1 MNKADAVSSAAS
13 SASGGSPAPE
23 MVQVADGVEL
33 ALHCLGGDGPP
44 LLFVHATGFN
54 GRTYGP
60 FTARLAEHFT
70 VWAPDLR
77 AHGWSPAPSERDFRW
92 ITLAADLL
100 AVVDQLGIAH
110 GELDCVGHS
119 VGAATLL
126 LADAQRPGTI
136 RRMYGYEPVI
146 WRTAEVF
153 GPGDN
158 PLIPIASRRREV
170 FATRAEAMERFA
182 SRPPFALVRA
192 DALAS
197 YVANGFEDLPDGTVR
212 LRCRA
217 ADEAATYDG
226 EFTSTT
232 DRIAAGSTPA
242 VIGKGLEMT
251 FEDIGIPAH
260 EALPNSRLITYDKL
274 GHFGPFEA
282 PDVIASDAL
291 ATVLG
296 HEPAGTHS
304 ETNSTK

>member
-1 MNKADAVSSAAS
+1 MSAEVPAS
-13 SASGGSPAPE
+13 E
-23 MVQVADGVEL
+23 MVPVAEGVEL
-33 ALHCLGGDGPP
+33 ALHRLGGDGPP

-54 GRTYGP
+54 GRAYGP
-60 FTARLAEHFT
+60 LTDRLAEHFT

-77 AHGWSPAPSERDFRW
+77 AHGWSPPPAERDFRW

-100 AVVDQLGIAH
+100 AVVDHLGIVP

-119 VGAATLL
+119 IGAATLL

-136 RRMYGYEPVI
+136 RRMYGYEPVV

-153 GPGDN
+153 GPGEN
-158 PLIPIASRRREV
+158 PLIAITVNRREV
-170 FATRAEAMERFA
+170 FESRGEAFERFA
-182 SRPPFALVRA
+182 SRPPFSKVRA

-197 YVANGFEDLPDGTVR
+197 YIANGFEDLPDGTVR

-226 EFTSTT
+226 EWTSTT
-232 DRIAAGSTPA
+232 ARLEGSQTQA

-251 FEDIGIPAH
+251 FADIGVPAH
-260 EALPNSRLITYDKL
+260 EALANSRLINYSGL

-282 PDVIASDAL
+282 PDVIADDAL
-291 ATVLG
+291 AAVL
-296 HEPAGTHS
+296 TD
-304 ETNSTK
+304 

>member
-1 MNKADAVSSAAS
+1 M
-13 SASGGSPAPE
+13 SGPAGGVPAPE
-23 MVQVADGVEL
+23 MVEVADGVEL

-60 FTARLAEHFT
+60 LTSRLTEHFT

-77 AHGWSPAPSERDFRW
+77 AHGWSPPPVDRDFLW
-92 ITLAADLL
+92 TTLAADLL
-100 AVVDQLGIAH
+100 GIVDHLGIAQ

-119 VGAATLL
+119 IGAATLL
-126 LADAQRPGTI
+126 LADTLRPGTI
-136 RRMYGYEPVI
+136 GRMYGYEPVV
-146 WRTAEVF
+146 WRLEDQF
-153 GPGDN
+153 GPGEN
-158 PLIPIASRRREV
+158 PLIALTTKRREEFASRG
-170 FATRAEAMERFA
+170 EAFERFA
-182 SRPPFALVRA
+182 SRPPFGGVRA

-197 YVANGFEDLPDGTVR
+197 YLANGFEDLPDGSVR

-226 EFTSTT
+226 EWVSTT
-232 DRIAAGSTPA
+232 ARLEGSATPV

-251 FEDIGIPAH
+251 FEDIGVPAH
-260 EALPNSRLITYDKL
+260 EALPNSKLITYHGL

-282 PDVIASDAL
+282 PDVIADDAL
-291 ATVLG
+291 AVALG
-296 HEPAGTHS
+296 HEPVGTHS

>member
-1 MNKADAVSSAAS
+1 M
-13 SASGGSPAPE
+13 SGPAGGVPAPE
-23 MVQVADGVEL
+23 MVEVADGVEL

-60 FTARLAEHFT
+60 LTSRLTEHFT

-77 AHGWSPAPSERDFRW
+77 AHGWSPPPDDRDFLW
-92 ITLAADLL
+92 TTLAADLL
-100 AVVDQLGIAH
+100 GIVDHLGIAH

-119 VGAATLL
+119 IGAATLL
-126 LADAQRPGTI
+126 LADTLRPGTI
-136 RRMYGYEPVI
+136 GHMYGYEPVV
-146 WRTAEVF
+146 WRLEDQF
-153 GPGDN
+153 GPGEN
-158 PLIPIASRRREV
+158 PLIALTTKRREEFASRG
-170 FATRAEAMERFA
+170 EAFERFA
-182 SRPPFALVRA
+182 SRPPFGGVRA

-197 YVANGFEDLPDGTVR
+197 YLANGFEDLPDGSVR

-226 EFTSTT
+226 EWVSTT
-232 DRIAAGSTPA
+232 ARLEGSSTPV

-251 FEDIGIPAH
+251 FEDIGVPAH
-260 EALPNSRLITYDKL
+260 EALPKSKLITYDGL